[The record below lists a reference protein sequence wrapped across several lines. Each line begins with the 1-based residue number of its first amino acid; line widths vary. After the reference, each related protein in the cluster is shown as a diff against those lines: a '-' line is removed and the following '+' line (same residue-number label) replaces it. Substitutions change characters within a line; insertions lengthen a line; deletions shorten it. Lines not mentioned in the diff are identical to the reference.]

1 MVKFKERL
9 INQAVKQLEDSY
21 TKARKGECEEIHN
34 RIAEIITESQADPK
48 NVLFVLE
55 VLKQEVLQESIDKYF
70 TPSPEK
76 KSELTL
82 API

>member
-1 MVKFKERL
+1 MLKIKERL
-9 INQAVKQLEDSY
+9 VEQALKQLEDSY
-21 TKARKGECEEIHN
+21 YKARKAECEELHN
-34 RIAEIITESQADPK
+34 KMVGIIAESQADPK

-76 KSELTL
+76 EKIKENE
-82 API
+82 